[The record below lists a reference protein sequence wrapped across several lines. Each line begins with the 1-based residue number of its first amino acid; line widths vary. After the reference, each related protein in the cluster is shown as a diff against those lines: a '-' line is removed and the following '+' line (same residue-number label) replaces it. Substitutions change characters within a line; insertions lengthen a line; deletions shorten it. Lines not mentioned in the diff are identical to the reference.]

1 MSIIIIMER
10 IIYGIFRAHRHR
22 VELNSSDQFTFRL
35 CRSRQD
41 CSVYFVFCCCS
52 AGNLHSLKIEVFT
65 ADPRRADSTETAQ
78 LCAEVQQAI
87 PSRHTEQIQCKVSDT
102 GKYIQGQ
109 WLRIMKNSKDLV
121 ICEVEIFESLP
132 ETSKYPLLRHLPT
145 GNPF

>member
-1 MSIIIIMER
+1 MSIIIVMER
-10 IIYGIFRAHRHR
+10 LIYGIFRALGHR
-22 VELNSSDQFTFRL
+22 VELNSADQLIFRL

-41 CSVYFVFCCCS
+41 CSVYFVFFCS
-52 AGNLHSLKIEVFT
+52 DDNLHSLKIEVFS
-65 ADPRRADSTETAQ
+65 AEPRKADSTETPQ

-87 PSRHTEQIQCKVSDT
+87 PSGYTEQIQCKVSDT

-145 GNPF
+145 ANPF